1 MPTPH
6 KQVKIK
12 KAKPNKEQMKNQRS
26 VSVSGSNT
34 LTRQDQNWY
43 MLPEEKIAGAI
54 QQVVQ
59 RIDDNNYDLRER
71 FMRYA
76 RLYGNYESLGWVS
89 LSGANRAEQTNNRPV
104 FNIIQSCIDTVN
116 SKVARDN
123 PSPYFITSG
132 ADYFDK
138 LKAEKMTQFVQGI
151 FQESKLYEISNNKV
165 FRDACVYGLGGL
177 QFALNPVSNKIE
189 CEWVFID
196 EMKIDQYDAQKDR
209 PLNMHRCKMIH
220 KEKLLEMY
228 PDKEEII
235 NEIETTHPHYFKN
248 RETVVDLVVITESW
262 HLRVGDKPG
271 RHTVTLLDDVLL
283 DEEYD
288 EDWFPFA
295 FFNYYEKPVG
305 MFGRGITEAILS
317 GQVEI
322 NKILLFIQQCQE
334 LQASPIIIVDS
345 ASQISE
351 DVILSNNI
359 ARMIPIRS
367 GTMPPQFISPQA
379 CSPEVYQH
387 LKDWMMWCY
396 QEVGISQTSAGGTKQ
411 AGVNSAIAMRTM
423 VDIESSRFIQ
433 VSKNWEQFYV
443 DCAEICVQLGKRAY
457 ENDPEFHVSYIDKKS
472 KILKDLPWKKINL
485 PDDMFVIRCDTIS
498 GFPSS
503 AAGRIQTIT
512 DFISN
517 QFITKERGLEL
528 LGMDPDLDDEIK
540 LQTSS
545 LRLTEKCLCDM
556 VEEGIYNHPEKY
568 LNLKLSLS
576 VSVAT
581 YNQLVIDKCPE
592 ERLQLVRQWVDELV
606 TKLTGVDVAVQALQ
620 SVFQP
625 TQPAPQQA
633 QAGLQPAN
641 QGAPAQ

>member
-1 MPTPH
+1 MP
-6 KQVKIK
+6 KKFSQVKIK
-12 KAKPNKEQMKNQRS
+12 QAKKSKEELKNTRT
-26 VSVSGSNT
+26 VSISGGNT
-34 LTRQDQNWY
+34 LTREDKNWY
-43 MLPEEKIAGAI
+43 ALPTEKIGGAI

-89 LSGANRAEQTNNRPV
+89 LSGANRSEQTNNRPV
-104 FNIIQSCIDTVN
+104 FNIIQSSVDTVN
-116 SKVARDN
+116 SKIARDN

-138 LKAEKMTQFVQGI
+138 LKAEKLTQFVQGI
-151 FQESKLYEISNNKV
+151 FQQSNLYQMANNKV
-165 FRDACVYGLGGL
+165 FRDASIYGLGGL
-177 QFALNPVSNKIE
+177 QFQLNPTTNVIE

-196 EMKIDQYDAQKDR
+196 ELKIDQYDAQKGK

-220 KEKLLEMY
+220 KEKLVEMY
-228 PDKEEII
+228 PDKVDVI
-235 NEIETTHPHYFKN
+235 NELDTTHPNYFRS

-271 RHTVTLLDDVLL
+271 RHTVILLDEVLL
-283 DEEYD
+283 DEEYN

-317 GQVEI
+317 GQIEI
-322 NKILLFIQQCQE
+322 NKILMFIQQCQE
-334 LQASPIIIVDS
+334 LQASPVILVDT
-345 ASQISE
+345 ASQIAE

-359 ARMIPIRS
+359 ARMIPYRS
-367 GTMPPQFISPQA
+367 GSNPPTFVAPQA

-387 LKDWMMWCY
+387 LKDWMGWCY
-396 QEVGISQTSAGGTKQ
+396 QEVGVSQTSAGGDKQ
-411 AGVNSAIAMRTM
+411 PGVNSAIAMRTM

-433 VSKNWEQFYV
+433 VSKNWERFFV
-443 DCAEICVQLGKRAY
+443 DSATICVQLGKQAY
-457 ENDPEFHVSYIDKKS
+457 EKDPSFQVQYVDKKS
-472 KILKDLPWKKINL
+472 KILKDLPWNKINM

-498 GFPSS
+498 GFPAS

-517 QFITKERGLEL
+517 QYITKERGLEL
-528 LGMDPDLDDEIK
+528 LGMDPDLDEEVK

-545 LRLTEKCLCDM
+545 LRLCEKRLSEM

-568 LNLKLSLS
+568 MNVKLALS
-576 VSVAT
+576 VSASW
-581 YNQLVIDKCPE
+581 YNQLEVDGCPE
-592 ERLQLVRQWVDELV
+592 DRLQLVRQWIDELC
-606 TKLTGVDVAVQALQ
+606 TMITGTDATVQLIQ
-620 SVFQP
+620 SMFAP
-625 TQPAPQQA
+625 TAPAPQ
-633 QAGLQPAN
+633 
-641 QGAPAQ
+641 APAAGVNPAGAQPTPQ